1 MSARLGEVR
10 EPTHAALTKVVADAA
25 RLATAVLVAAVSA
38 SAALGS
44 TAFAQ
49 EASRR
54 REGARPIGEWSDE
67 PVFNPSPEHFT
78 IELRGGAYRPELG
91 PSFAASFGGD
101 LGPLIAIELD
111 YHLVRVP
118 YVGPLQ
124 IGARVGW
131 VEWNGAATSS
141 SGTSN
146 VGGTG
151 LSLVPIT
158 VLASLRIDA
167 LAHYLDF
174 PLVLTPKLGLDFGYF
189 QTGTSGFT
197 QAEGWSV
204 GLDWGAQLALQLDFL
219 DRRSAR
225 RLDEEWGLNH
235 AEIFFEIFGST
246 MGSFSSRQL
255 PLGSPLTWTAG
266 LGFTF

>member
-1 MSARLGEVR
+1 MSSLPLR
-10 EPTHAALTKVVADAA
+10 AATL
-25 RLATAVLVAAVSA
+25 AAVATLGLMTSSA
-38 SAALGS
+38 SA
-44 TAFAQ
+44 Q
-49 EASRR
+49 DASAPRR
-54 REGARPIGEWSDE
+54 QGARPIGEWSDE
-67 PVFNPSPEHFT
+67 PIFVPSPEHFT
-78 IELRGGAYRPELG
+78 VELRVGAYRPDLG
-91 PSFAASFGGD
+91 AAFDATFGGD

-111 YHLVRVP
+111 YHLFRIP

-131 VEWNGAATSS
+131 VEWNGAATST
-141 SGTSN
+141 SGAAN

-151 LSLVPIT
+151 MSLIPLT
-158 VLASLRIDA
+158 VLASVRIDG
-167 LAHYLDF
+167 LARHLEL
-174 PLVLTPKLGLDFGYF
+174 PLILTPKLGLDFGYY

-204 GLDWGAQLALQLDFL
+204 GIDWGAQVALELDFL

-235 AEIFFEIFGST
+235 SEIFFELFGST
-246 MGSFSSRQL
+246 MGGFSDRQL
-255 PLGSPLTWTAG
+255 PLGTSLAWTAG